1 MGKSINRV
9 AGVGGMLLGA
19 LVALTPFQLA
29 PVCNR
34 LLELTTGRMVHM
46 RCHYTGQ
53 AEVFLGIMALI
64 IGIMVFANKNPAVYK
79 NLGLV
84 MAIIGVAVILL
95 PTNLGIGVCMNP
107 MECHTTAKVLYV
119 LGGLLLA
126 DGLVLQA
133 GREVA
138 QKGDSSQGS
147 NG

>member
-9 AGVGGMLLGA
+9 AGIGGMLLGA

-53 AEVFLGIMALI
+53 AEVFLGIIALI

>member
-1 MGKSINRV
+1 
-9 AGVGGMLLGA
+9 MLLGA

-53 AEVFLGIMALI
+53 AEVFLGIIALI

-84 MAIIGVAVILL
+84 MAIIGIAVILL